1 MKKLLYLVVLL
12 VAVVACQE
20 KQQEQRTSQSTIDS
34 ITSAAI
40 LSQSID
46 RAIAVIDSFENTGDL
61 SYILAARRR
70 GEAYLQYQ
78 DETKRRPPLGGR
90 PFLYLHRH

>member
-20 KQQEQRTSQSTIDS
+20 KQQQEQRTSQSTIDS

-40 LSQSID
+40 LSQNID
-46 RAIAVIDSFENTGDL
+46 RAIAVIDSFENTGVDNNWKGYHYNNRKGYHVDQSFTL
-61 SYILAARRR
+61 YIRWLIRA
-70 GEAYLQYQ
+70 L
-78 DETKRRPPLGGR
+78 
-90 PFLYLHRH
+90 

>member
-20 KQQEQRTSQSTIDS
+20 KQQQEQRTSQSTIDS

-40 LSQSID
+40 LSQNID
-46 RAIAVIDSFENTGDL
+46 RAIAVIDSFENTGVDNN
-61 SYILAARRR
+61 
-70 GEAYLQYQ
+70 
-78 DETKRRPPLGGR
+78 
-90 PFLYLHRH
+90 